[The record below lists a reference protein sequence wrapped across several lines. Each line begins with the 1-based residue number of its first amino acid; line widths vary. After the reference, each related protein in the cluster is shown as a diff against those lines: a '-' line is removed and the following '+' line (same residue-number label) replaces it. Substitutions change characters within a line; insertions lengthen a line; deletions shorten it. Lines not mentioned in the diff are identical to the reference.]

1 MICHFLIGVPGCG
14 KSTFASQLAQLGNYR
29 VVSTDAIRERLY
41 GDVSIQGVWGEI
53 EAQVISDIVEAIALG
68 HSVIYDA
75 TNAKRVWR
83 MELLRKLNSQAASA
97 VWMGWYLHTPLQICL
112 LWNQKRSRQVPQ
124 LVIENMHNSLQD
136 FPPVAGEG
144 FTSVNIID
152 VTSPKF
158 DFSQV
163 PRQIALLPRTIVN
176 RDNRNRHITLH
187 SYSSLWDFERLMF
200 LLALILR
207 YPGIGNLQS
216 TYPHLLE
223 NILGTVPDFTSAV
236 AEITACMAKLY
247 GNIYAQPQAIASDLH
262 WLKQNFLI
270 DINTIPAYPSVP
282 DLSQDLENLSPNLS
296 PTSPEALNS
305 PGSLVE
311 KPTTLT
317 IKEISQGALNS
328 PGSLVEKPTTI
339 KQISPEALN
348 SPPSLVGKGV
358 GGLGFPYTLPTAVTA
373 THPYS
378 DFQSFQRLIQII
390 RFILHHP
397 FLQNGGKAF
406 TSLVSALTKH
416 GIIDDDGGDS
426 VRKDIEKVL
435 KPYKILPS
443 FPMRDGYFAGTAILS
458 ESELIKVFEVLQS
471 QAKSLND
478 PIALEI
484 FARFATRM
492 AESKLAVNQVYP
504 VRAIA
509 NRSMINPEYLPSD
522 ALVKNLPQL
531 EQAIANRQ
539 LLELNRFA
547 GGGKFALDEEGFFL
561 AFPLQIVFSNTA
573 WYLGYECQS
582 GKYQGLF
589 RFERLDRLFMG
600 QHQSQVCS
608 LAAQQISLDKLEK
621 LATASAGIFLG
632 YSASD
637 QGLFLSDDPQLQSQV
652 CVTVELWFN
661 NTIYRFIT
669 EGTKRFPP
677 KQMKMSPPVQG
688 GRLKLPKSMFC
699 LKKTKDQDFPNCFRV
714 VLPKW
719 SLADV
724 ELMRWIVGFGG
735 NVKVVQPPQLVA
747 QVKKMGKDIFELYQ

>member
-14 KSTFASQLAQLGNYR
+14 KSTFASQLAKLGNYR
-29 VVSTDAIRERLY
+29 IVSTDAIRERLY

-53 EAQVISDIVEAIALG
+53 QAQVISEIVEAIALG
-68 HSVIYDA
+68 HAVIYDA

-83 MELLRKLNSQAASA
+83 MELLGQLNSLAGSPQ
-97 VWMGWYLHTPLQICL
+97 WMGWYLHTPLQTCK
-112 LWNQKRSRQVPQ
+112 LWNQQRSRQVPEMI
-124 LVIENMHNSLQD
+124 IENMHTSLQN
-136 FPPVAGEG
+136 FPPVAAEG
-144 FTSVNIID
+144 FTSVNMID

-158 DFSQV
+158 KFSQV
-163 PRQIALLPRTIVN
+163 SRQIELLPRCLVN
-176 RDNRNRHITLH
+176 RANRNRHITLH
-187 SYSSLWDFERLMF
+187 SYSHLWDFERLMY

-216 TYPHLLE
+216 TYPSLLE
-223 NILGTVPDFTSAV
+223 NILGTVPEFTSAV

-247 GNIYAQPQAIASDLH
+247 GNIYAQPQAIESDLL
-262 WLKQNFLI
+262 WLKQNFVI
-270 DINTIPAYPSVP
+270 DIHSIPTCP
-282 DLSQDLENLSPNLS
+282 
-296 PTSPEALNS
+296 
-305 PGSLVE
+305 
-311 KPTTLT
+311 
-317 IKEISQGALNS
+317 
-328 PGSLVEKPTTI
+328 
-339 KQISPEALN
+339 
-348 SPPSLVGKGV
+348 
-358 GGLGFPYTLPTAVTA
+358 TLPITLPVAVTQTLAA

-397 FLQNGGKAF
+397 FLQNPGTASF
-406 TSLVSALTKH
+406 TTLVSALTKH
-416 GIIDDDGGDS
+416 GIIDDNGLNS
-426 VRKDIEKVL
+426 VRKDIEKIL
-435 KPYKILPS
+435 KPYQILPS

-458 ESELIKVFEVLQS
+458 EYELIKVFEVLQA

-484 FARFATRM
+484 FTTFATRM
-492 AESKLAVNQVYP
+492 AQSKLAVNQVYP

-522 ALVKNLPQL
+522 TLVKNLPQL

-582 GKYQGLF
+582 GKYSGLF

-600 QHQSQVCS
+600 QPQSRCRNLLEQQQS
-608 LAAQQISLDKLEK
+608 LEKLQK

-637 QGLFLSDDPQLQSQV
+637 QTKFLSHDPQLHSQV

-661 NTIYRFIT
+661 NPIYRFIT

-677 KQMKMSPPVQG
+677 RQMKMSPPVQG
-688 GRLKLPKSMFC
+688 GRLNLPKSMFC
-699 LKKTKDQDFPNCFRV
+699 LKKTKDKDFPNCFRV

-719 SLADV
+719 SLGDV

-735 NVKVVQPPQLVA
+735 NVKVVQPPELVDK
-747 QVKKMGKDIFELYQ
+747 VKEMGQAIFELYQ